1 MLSYYVIELC
11 QSSLE
16 KLFLNDRN
24 PKKYR
29 GPMPSE
35 IDVLIQLS
43 TGLEFIHEMGYAH
56 RDIKPDNVLIWVD
69 STGKQVLMKW
79 ADFGLCKPVNERKSY
94 TMSKAKGTNGWFAP
108 EILKYI
114 EEHENSYADN
124 EESPRGNVK
133 SDVFSEG
140 LVFGYFLLSGEHLFG
155 IRFERELNIVKNNP
169 VNLKGESITETK
181 SPRFLMVDSIFNLQI
196 FSHHTV
202 H

>member
-1 MLSYYVIELC
+1 MLSYYVFQLC
-11 QSSLE
+11 QSSLD
-16 KLFLNDRN
+16 KLFLKDVDPQKN
-24 PKKYR
+24 R

-35 IDVLIQLS
+35 INVLIQLS
-43 TGLEFIHEMGYAH
+43 TGLEYIHEMGYVH
-56 RDIKPDNVLIWVD
+56 LDIKPHNILIWVD

-94 TMSKAKGTNGWFAP
+94 TMSKAKGTVGWYAP

-140 LVFGYFLLSGEHLFG
+140 LVFGYFLLVGEHLFET
-155 IRFERELNIVKNNP
+155 RFKRDSNIVKNNP

-181 SPRFLMVDSIFNLQI
+181 SPRFLIVDSILNLQI
-196 FSHHTV
+196 FSRHTE